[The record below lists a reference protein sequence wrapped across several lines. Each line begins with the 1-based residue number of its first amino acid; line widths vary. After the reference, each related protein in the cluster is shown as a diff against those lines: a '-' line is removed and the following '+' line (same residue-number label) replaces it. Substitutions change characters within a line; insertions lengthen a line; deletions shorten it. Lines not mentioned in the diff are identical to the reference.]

1 MQYNWLPEHE
11 DLMKE
16 QVWECKKDLS
26 IYGILSDFELE
37 QFKDHLPPASS
48 SGTHLEFGAG
58 LGRGAVQIAKLLPN
72 YYHILVD
79 RDGRTENKGI
89 FFPAEDEYYNDF
101 NLTKSFMEVNGLEF
115 GTKFTRCDSESNQTY
130 ATIEVIPNYFPPV
143 DLITSRCSLGFH
155 VPLER
160 YLDRLI
166 SVSSPDVTMIFGMNR
181 LCESGEAYKH
191 LFKEVIYIEGK
202 KDAAL
207 PFQNWLIFKGL
218 K

>member
-1 MQYNWLPEHE
+1 MEYVWLPEHE

-26 IYGILSDFELE
+26 VYGSLSDFELE

-101 NLTKSFMEVNGLEF
+101 NLTISFMKANGFERH
-115 GTKFTRCDSESNQTY
+115 GTDFECYDSEAEGTWGAIAKFNDPISL
-130 ATIEVIPNYFPPV
+130 V
-143 DLITSRCSLGFH
+143 TSRCSLGFH
-155 VPLER
+155 VPLDR

-181 LCESGEAYKH
+181 LCEDGKDYEH
-191 LFKEVIYIEGK
+191 LFKEVIYIKGEK
-202 KDAAL
+202 KE
-207 PFQNWLIFKGL
+207 PFPHQNWLIFKGL